1 MDEARII
8 RLLEYTKT
16 FGFEGGAN
24 GIAIDEAIKIIN
36 KHEIIKE
43 ELTHYLNN
51 NEENGVVHIPRSVI
65 KKMISNK
72 QNEGDD
78 K

>member
-16 FGFEGGAN
+16 FGFEGSAN

-36 KHEIIKE
+36 KHEMIKE
-43 ELTHYLNN
+43 ELIWHYF
-51 NEENGVVHIPRSVI
+51 HTKI
-65 KKMISNK
+65 NK
-72 QNEGDD
+72 Q
-78 K
+78 

>member
-36 KHEIIKE
+36 KYEIIKE

-51 NEENGVVHIPRSVI
+51 NEENGIVHIPKFVI
-65 KKMISNK
+65 KKMILNK

>member
-51 NEENGVVHIPRSVI
+51 NEENGIVHIPRSVI
-65 KKMISNK
+65 KKMISDK

>member
-36 KHEIIKE
+36 KYEIIKE
-43 ELTHYLNN
+43 ELTYYLNN

>member
-24 GIAIDEAIKIIN
+24 GIAIDEAIRIIN

-51 NEENGVVHIPRSVI
+51 NEENGVVHIPKSVI
-65 KKMISNK
+65 KEMISNK

>member
-51 NEENGVVHIPRSVI
+51 NEENGVVCIPRFII
-65 KKMISNK
+65 KKIISDK

>member
-36 KHEIIKE
+36 KYEIIKE

-51 NEENGVVHIPRSVI
+51 NEENGVVCIPKSVI

>member
-51 NEENGVVHIPRSVI
+51 NEENGVVCIPRFVI
-65 KKMISNK
+65 KKMISDK

>member
-51 NEENGVVHIPRSVI
+51 NEENGVVHIPKSVI
-65 KKMISNK
+65 KKMISDK
-72 QNEGDD
+72 QNEGE
-78 K
+78 

>member
-36 KHEIIKE
+36 KYEIIKE

-51 NEENGVVHIPRSVI
+51 NEENGVVYIPKFVI

>member
-8 RLLEYTKT
+8 KLLEYTRT

-24 GIAIDEAIKIIN
+24 GIAIDETIKIIN
-36 KHEIIKE
+36 KHEMIKE

-51 NEENGVVHIPRSVI
+51 NEENGIVHIPRSVI
-65 KKMISNK
+65 KKMISDK

>member
-36 KHEIIKE
+36 KYEIIKE
-43 ELTHYLNN
+43 ELTYYLNN
-51 NEENGVVHIPRSVI
+51 NEENGVVYIPKFVI

>member
-8 RLLEYTKT
+8 KLLEYTKT

-24 GIAIDEAIKIIN
+24 GIAIDEAIRIIN
-36 KHEIIKE
+36 KHEMIKE

-51 NEENGVVHIPRSVI
+51 NEENGVVHIPKFVI
-65 KKMISNK
+65 KKMISDK
-72 QNEGDD
+72 QNEGE
-78 K
+78 